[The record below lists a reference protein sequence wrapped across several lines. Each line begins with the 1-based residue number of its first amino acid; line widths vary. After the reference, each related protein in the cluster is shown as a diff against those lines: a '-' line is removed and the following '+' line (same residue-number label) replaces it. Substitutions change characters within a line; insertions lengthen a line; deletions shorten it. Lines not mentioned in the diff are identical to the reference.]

1 MEVSSTRS
9 WVFFFFFIFYVHS
22 FYTMQVFSSFII
34 IFNYNA
40 SQQHYESGFFPIY
53 LCVHS
58 FCNFILFFN
67 SQEQF
72 YITAS
77 GLISIPS
84 R

>member
-1 MEVSSTRS
+1 
-9 WVFFFFFIFYVHS
+9 
-22 FYTMQVFSSFII
+22 MQVFSSFII

-72 YITAS
+72 YTFIYTAP

-84 R
+84 Q